1 LRKRRQTRA
10 SYGFR
15 KGRSTADAI
24 HQCYIALARTD
35 RAEWILEADI
45 KGCFDNIS
53 HAWILQNVPMDKA
66 ILRKWLKAGYLD
78 KFVFNRTEAG
88 TPQGGIIS
96 PVLANLVLDKLA
108 HRIENALPVEINNQ
122 STSSTNQLGA
132 LRRRLHNNGQDER
145 TA

>member
-1 LRKRRQTRA
+1 
-10 SYGFR
+10 
-15 KGRSTADAI
+15 
-24 HQCYIALARTD
+24 
-35 RAEWILEADI
+35 
-45 KGCFDNIS
+45 
-53 HAWILQNVPMDKA
+53 MDKA